1 MTRKP
6 HRAINQQGVPLLYHI
21 EARLDAIEKAV
32 VMAKEGNDIRL
43 EGMNKFREQLERQVL
58 EFVTVVAYDAERKW
72 IKEELA
78 RFREVQLT
86 KAQTSDL
93 LEVKEIIKTHI
104 NEQGGKELAMN
115 RILLVISLGSG
126 AFGALLAWLLTHK

>member
-1 MTRKP
+1 
-6 HRAINQQGVPLLYHI
+6 
-21 EARLDAIEKAV
+21 
-32 VMAKEGNDIRL
+32 
-43 EGMNKFREQLERQVL
+43 MNKFRAQLERQVL

-86 KAQTSDL
+86 KSSSADVA
-93 LEVKEIIKTHI
+93 EVKDMIKTHI
-104 NEQGGKELAMN
+104 NEQGGKELAVN
-115 RILLVISLGSG
+115 RMLLVISLGSG